1 MNAQKTIESWLR
13 NIEFQVAYI
22 VFHHQVPYLVGEI
35 FVLEAPDVVQT
46 MLEKRKY
53 AITIAPDATLSLLAQ
68 IYSLIVDK
76 K

>member
-1 MNAQKTIESWLR
+1 M
-13 NIEFQVAYI
+13 
-22 VFHHQVPYLVGEI
+22 PYLVGEI

-68 IYSLIVDK
+68 IYSLIVD
-76 K
+76 

>member
-22 VFHHQVPYLVGEI
+22 VFYHQVPYLVGEI

-46 MLEKRKY
+46 MLEKRKQ
-53 AITIAPDATLSLLAQ
+53 AITITHDVTLSLLAR
-68 IYSLIVDK
+68 IYSRPFDSG
-76 K
+76 

>member
-1 MNAQKTIESWLR
+1 MEKSLTLGSTNFSPP
-13 NIEFQVAYI
+13 
-22 VFHHQVPYLVGEI
+22 QVPYLVGEI